1 MICGLCGDP
10 LMKKK
15 MVNLKRIFGLVAA
28 FALISPLIITIV
40 LLFKDFSNEKLPKNS
55 DLLVEI
61 NLFND

>member
-1 MICGLCGDP
+1 
-10 LMKKK
+10 MKKK
-15 MVNLKRIFGLVAA
+15 MMNLKRIFGLVAA